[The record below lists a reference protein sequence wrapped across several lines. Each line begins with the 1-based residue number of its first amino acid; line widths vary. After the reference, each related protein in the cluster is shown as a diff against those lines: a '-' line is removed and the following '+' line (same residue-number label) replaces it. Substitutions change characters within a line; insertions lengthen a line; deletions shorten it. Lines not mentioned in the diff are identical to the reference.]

1 MASNPLKTYQEKR
14 DFSVTPEPAAGGV
27 AHPAARSFVIQKHWA
42 TQLHYDFR
50 LELDGTMKSWAIPK
64 GPSLD
69 SKDRRLAVH
78 VEDHPIS
85 YNSFEGRIPENQYG
99 AGEVIIWDKGTWIPD
114 GDPHQG
120 YRDGHLQFTLHGHK
134 LHGKWILI
142 RMKGKDEKKEPWLLI
157 KEKDQYVRPAAE
169 FSIVDAMPDSV
180 ADLDCEDVPARP
192 NMTANVS
199 DDVDHPGRTS
209 AAANTPAAMAS
220 SPQSN
225 AGARPVLY
233 NKVHVSHPDRVV
245 DADTGLKKIDLI
257 RYYSLVAPFMMPH
270 LKDRPVSLVR
280 APLGIDGELFFQK
293 HLDAPMQGIALLD
306 RSLDPEHA
314 ALIEIVDPM
323 GLLSAAQINVI
334 EFHTWNSLKTAINTP
349 ERMTFDLDPGAGVAW
364 EMTQEAT
371 LLMCSLLEQLGLP
384 PFVKT
389 SGGKG
394 MHIVVPLQPLHDWKT
409 VRDISHAI
417 VLHAAAI
424 YPMHFVAKSGAQNRI
439 GKIYI
444 DYLRNGFG
452 ATTVAAWSVRARP
465 GLAVSV
471 PVTRNEIAQLHGS
484 AHWTIAT
491 IQTRLEQGNTPWNGY
506 SKSAQ
511 NLAPVM
517 QLLAPQKG
525 TK

>member
-1 MASNPLKTYQEKR
+1 
-14 DFSVTPEPAAGGV
+14 
-27 AHPAARSFVIQKHWA
+27 
-42 TQLHYDFR
+42 
-50 LELDGTMKSWAIPK
+50 
-64 GPSLD
+64 
-69 SKDRRLAVH
+69 
-78 VEDHPIS
+78 
-85 YNSFEGRIPENQYG
+85 
-99 AGEVIIWDKGTWIPD
+99 
-114 GDPHQG
+114 
-120 YRDGHLQFTLHGHK
+120 
-134 LHGKWILI
+134 
-142 RMKGKDEKKEPWLLI
+142 
-157 KEKDQYVRPAAE
+157 
-169 FSIVDAMPDSV
+169 MPDSV

-192 NMTANVS
+192 NMTADGS
-199 DDVDHPGRTS
+199 DDVDRPGRTS
-209 AAANTPAAMAS
+209 AAADTPAAMAS
-220 SPQSN
+220 SPQSDV
-225 AGARPVLY
+225 GARPVLY

-245 DADTGLKKIDLI
+245 DADTGMKKIDLI

-270 LKDRPVSLVR
+270 LKDRPVSVVR

-293 HLDAPMQGIALLD
+293 HLDAPMEGIALLD

-314 ALIEIVDPM
+314 SLIEIVDPM

-334 EFHTWNSLKTAINTP
+334 EFHTWNSRKTAINTP
-349 ERMTFDLDPGAGVAW
+349 DRMTFDLDPGAGVAW

-471 PVTRNEIAQLHGS
+471 PVSRDEIAQLHGS

-491 IQTRLEQGNTPWNGY
+491 IRTRLEQGNTPWNDY

-517 QLLAPQKG
+517 QLLATRQG
-525 TK
+525 TQ